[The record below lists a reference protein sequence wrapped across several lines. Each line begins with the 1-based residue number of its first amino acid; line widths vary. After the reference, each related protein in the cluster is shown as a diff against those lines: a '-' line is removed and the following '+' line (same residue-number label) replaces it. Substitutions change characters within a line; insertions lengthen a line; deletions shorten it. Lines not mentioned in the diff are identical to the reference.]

1 MTNSHPHA
9 SVQPRSQAPIPLYY
23 AKEKKKKMGVKSG
36 NEGTVSLD
44 KFLTAECKVQR
55 VFFKT
60 ASCMYMHVVM

>member
-1 MTNSHPHA
+1 MQVCSLVPRLQSHFITQ
-9 SVQPRSQAPIPLYY
+9 S
-23 AKEKKKKMGVKSG
+23 KKKMGVKSG

-44 KFLTAECKVQR
+44 KFLTAEYKVRR